1 MPDGSCLGISQT
13 GDHAFLS
20 GPELQLLFTSPDA
33 LPVSRQADLKSRN
46 FLTSAGATAG
56 TDRLIASRIAA
67 KKSTIQQGPSLHA
80 IVPTL
85 QCAHSCKYCQVSR
98 SLVGNGYSMS
108 AENIDKVCTT
118 IFESPSETLTI
129 EFQGGDPL
137 LRFDLIERAV
147 LTIEALNKDHR
158 RSIRFV
164 VASTLH
170 QVTEQMCEFFRAHQ
184 VILSTSIDGPAQ
196 LHNKNRP
203 ISTRDSYQRTVS
215 AMELVRSVCGHDS
228 VSALMTTTKESL
240 GFPEAIVDEY
250 VRLGLHDIFLRPL
263 STYGFAKR
271 NQALLGYSLEDFLRF
286 YWRAFDRILYWNKE
300 GFELREVYASIIL
313 NKILST
319 FDGGYVDLQ
328 SPTGAGQSALVYN
341 YDGFVYPSDEA
352 RMLAES
358 GDTSLRLGRIGESL
372 STYRSSD
379 VQASLIEASTVE
391 RMPGCNDCAYNL
403 FCAPNPIDAQA
414 QFGDR
419 FAPPLLTEHCARH
432 LQLFDSFYL
441 RVRDADAWTLDLLYR
456 WAAPKGLGAEQ

>member
-1 MPDGSCLGISQT
+1 
-13 GDHAFLS
+13 
-20 GPELQLLFTSPDA
+20 
-33 LPVSRQADLKSRN
+33 
-46 FLTSAGATAG
+46 
-56 TDRLIASRIAA
+56 
-67 KKSTIQQGPSLHA
+67 
-80 IVPTL
+80 
-85 QCAHSCKYCQVSR
+85 
-98 SLVGNGYSMS
+98 MS